1 MFKDCFLWTVVQ
13 LELSIGNF
21 RAEYASDGGIVLAF

>member
-1 MFKDCFLWTVVQ
+1 MFKDCLLWTVQ

-21 RAEYASDGGIVLAF
+21 RAEYASDGEIVLAF

>member
-1 MFKDCFLWTVVQ
+1 MFKDCLLWTVQ

-21 RAEYASDGGIVLAF
+21 RADASDGGIVLAF